1 MKVIFIRHGQTDENV
16 AHRHQPTY
24 TPLSLEGRK
33 QALAVGGRLADTGIT
48 HIVASPLVR
57 TLQTSSLIADR
68 LDMIPSIDHALVE
81 LIRPDSLT
89 GHGHNSSKSLMFY
102 FSWYAGIT
110 KTGESYKEIRS
121 RIAQATVNIEKF
133 PDDATVLVVTHS
145 VFMSLLVSHVC
156 YQRALSPWG
165 IVRTFV
171 RLKRLKNT
179 QMIEYTVSKGSKLCG
194 WTQSNDL
201 NLR

>member
-33 QALAVGGRLADTGIT
+33 QAVAVGERLVDAGIT
-48 HIVASPLVR
+48 HIVASPLIR
-57 TLQTSSLIADR
+57 TLQTSSLIANQ

-81 LIRPDSLT
+81 LVRPTTLT
-89 GHGHNSSKSLMFY
+89 GYGHNHWRSMVFY
-102 FSWYAGIT
+102 IRWYAGLT
-110 KTGESYKEIRS
+110 KLGESYVEIRE
-121 RIAQATVNIEKF
+121 RIAKAVDNIEQL
-133 PDDATVLVVTHS
+133 PDDAVVLVVTHS

-156 YQRALSPWG
+156 YGHALSPWG
-165 IVRTFV
+165 IVKTFI

-179 QMIEYTVSKGSKLCG
+179 QMIEYTVSKGENLCG
-194 WTQSNDL
+194 WMQSNDL